1 MGGQQSNMSLA
12 NSQSVQNDINNVSNE
27 NCITACTTSI
37 SDININIKDSDIAG
51 NVSVGAVCSILGSSC
66 TLKASLSS
74 SVQNDLANKQS
85 ATTVQETD
93 PLSMLGSIFGGPS
106 SSTNESSNQAVSNKV
121 SNIMNST
128 CQNKSSTSTS
138 GVNIQL
144 DGDKVGGNV
153 DLSATGV
160 VSNAKCVID
169 NVARTTLSN
178 KLTNSQTAK
187 VMQGS
192 PILFAIIGIVIIIV
206 VVMIGIVIFGIGG
219 LGVYEATKKTPGAR
233 PPGARPPGARPP
245 GARPPG
251 ARPPPYSYRVR

>member
-1 MGGQQSNMSLA
+1 MGGQQSSMSLA
-12 NSQSVQNDINNVSNE
+12 NSQSVQNQINNVSNE
-27 NCITACTTSI
+27 NCITACTASI

-51 NVSVGAVCSILGSSC
+51 NVSVGSVCSILGSSC

-160 VSNAKCVID
+160 VSNAKCMID

-219 LGVYEATKKTPGAR
+219 LGVYEAPGAR